1 MLTFFVASVLEPKVR
16 LHFRG
21 AVVKALYKCVLV
33 MLANYNVFDGDLTHH
48 FCMLM
53 LKKCLDSSVKDQF
66 LKVCDILVFFVCLLY
81 RSAVRCLWLC
91 SLDCVLNIYVPLE
104 QMARKICSCYDWK
117 QGRSLVLD
125 ILRCSL
131 DLILCECKV
140 VPSHLLSHFSN
151 HLFNFDSFCS

>member
-33 MLANYNVFDGDLTHH
+33 MLANYNVFDGDLTHQ

-66 LKVCDILVFFVCLLY
+66 LKVCDILFFLYVCFIDQLFVAY
-81 RSAVRCLWLC
+81 G
-91 SLDCVLNIYVPLE
+91 CVLWTV
-104 QMARKICSCYDWK
+104 C
-117 QGRSLVLD
+117 
-125 ILRCSL
+125 
-131 DLILCECKV
+131 
-140 VPSHLLSHFSN
+140 
-151 HLFNFDSFCS
+151 